1 MAGTKRE
8 AIGYGR
14 INLAKKTGK
23 PYFSL
28 TMKDEF
34 GNNVYNN
41 GFIQNLIEV
50 YINPVTMA
58 IVCYVEEIFRRGAFG
73 SGGGRSVEV
82 VEYVVGKDGKVERN
96 IIGLD
101 GVPTDAI
108 RSILIQLKTGED
120 AKYPHITFYKND
132 NDVPS
137 SDGQDAGSSSG
148 SSKPHKDIPIPT
160 TDPYATTEDDGSD
173 PF

>member
-1 MAGTKRE
+1 MAGAKRE

-34 GNNVYNN
+34 GNNVYHN

-50 YINPVTMA
+50 YIDPVTMA

-73 SGGGRSVEV
+73 SAGGRSVEV
-82 VEYVVGKDGKVERN
+82 VEYIAGKSGKVERN
-96 IIGLD
+96 IISLD
-101 GVPTDAI
+101 DLPPGAI

-132 NDVPS
+132 NDAPS
-137 SDGQDAGSSSG
+137 AEGQDAGPSQDD
-148 SSKPHKDIPIPT
+148 SKPYKGKPIT
-160 TDPYATTEDDGSD
+160 GSD
-173 PF
+173 PFAPAGDDEDPF